1 MASLTSRNPVHDW
14 VCCPNAIHPMTWL
27 SWRVGKVCQKKQC
40 DRYGIWIGASSEE
53 LIFSKQEETGLAE
66 EELAGL
72 RRQPPYYSEREEN
85 TCRFSLGQDARMHR
99 GQKGGGKH
107 VWNSSREYSSNTE
120 CSRQYPSVTFL
131 SNRRRR
137 FISSSEISYQL
148 TPAIT

>member
-1 MASLTSRNPVHDW
+1 MASLTLRNPVHNS

-27 SWRVGKVCQKKQC
+27 SWRVGKVCQTKQC
-40 DRYGIWIGASSEE
+40 GRSSIWIGASSE
-53 LIFSKQEETGLAE
+53 LIVGKQEETGLRE

-72 RRQPPYYSEREEN
+72 RRQSPHYSEREGN
-85 TCRFSLGQDARMHR
+85 TCWFSLGQDARMHR

-107 VWNSSREYSSNTE
+107 VWSSSREHSSNTE

-131 SNRRRR
+131 SNPKGR
-137 FISSSEISYQL
+137 FISSSEISYRL